1 MQKMPPSSRS
11 NIKMD
16 KLSKLVLEW
25 QEDGILF
32 VTEVFCEFKS
42 WLVQSSVQVQ
52 ISQSIQSLHP

>member
-1 MQKMPPSSRS
+1 MQKMPPSSHS

-32 VTEVFCEFKS
+32 VTEAFCEIKS
-42 WLVQSSVQVQ
+42 
-52 ISQSIQSLHP
+52 